1 MERHLRGSCGSVR
14 RGLVVVVVV
23 VRVGVADEGY
33 GVGLENGEKWSV
45 CVCV

>member
-1 MERHLRGSCGSVR
+1 M
-14 RGLVVVVVV
+14 VVVVV

-45 CVCV
+45 CVSDALVGVGGEAQVV